1 MLLPCLLLLYSVF
14 IAITTISAASLPN
27 IIWLQSD
34 SFSGPLL
41 DPASPYNDVLLV
53 HGFRARMVAGGVTFR
68 RHYVTSPECVPSRT
82 SMLTSRYV
90 SDTRTA
96 NNGQGIARST
106 KTGALDESCV
116 AAWSA
121 AQCSAFAEEQRV
133 NETLL
138 DIVAR
143 AGYRMKLFGRFDAG
157 AGILQDYGGDAS
169 GAGFHG
175 GPDIATQA
183 RGANILGA
191 SRVDPLKSSW
201 DADPDPFP
209 EDAAVVA
216 NAIAWL
222 RADAAERDVA
232 ASAPAP
238 FFLWAGNYGPH
249 GPYHTNA
256 SWLTLVNVSA
266 APQLVIPAFSAM
278 HPFDQYQ
285 SITKN
290 TSRDYSTT
298 ELNSIRACYWGAAA
312 QALSLFEELLDVA
325 NRTGHLDNT
334 VVFYSR

>member
-1 MLLPCLLLLYSVF
+1 MRPLCFLVVV
-14 IAITTISAASLPN
+14 TAAAAVPN
-27 IIWLQSD
+27 VIWLQSD

-41 DPASPYNDVLLV
+41 DPSSPYSDVLLV
-53 HGFRARMVAGGVTFR
+53 PGFKARMTAGGVTFR
-68 RHYVTSPECVPSRT
+68 RHYVNSPECVPSRT

-106 KTGALDESCV
+106 KTGALDEACV
-116 AAWSA
+116 AAWSV
-121 AQCSAFAEEQRV
+121 AQCAAFAAEQRV

-143 AGYRMKLFGRFDAG
+143 AGYRMKLFGRFDTG

-183 RGANILGA
+183 RGANILGP
-191 SRVDPLKSSW
+191 SRPDPLKSSW
-201 DADPDPFP
+201 NADPNPFP
-209 EDAAVVA
+209 EDAAVISD
-216 NAIAWL
+216 AIAWL
-222 RADAAERDVA
+222 RADAAAHDA
-232 ASAPAP
+232 TATAPPP

-256 SWLTLVNVSA
+256 TWLARVNLTA
-266 APQLVIPAFSAM
+266 APPLTIPTFADM
-278 HPFDQYQ
+278 HAFDQYQ
-285 SITKN
+285 SITKG
-290 TSRDYSTT
+290 TSGNYTPA
-298 ELNSIRACYWGAAA
+298 ELLSIRSCYWGAAA

-325 NRTGHLDNT
+325 QRTGHLNNT